1 MQEDFNYKCNHLK
14 SDIENL
20 MTDSELPIAVI
31 YFIIKDIY
39 NDIEKFNISYLNS
52 LSLNES
58 EKLQQKLDHDIETD
72 IQNNKNIQMVSV

>member
-20 MTDSELPIAVI
+20 MTDSKLPIAVI

-58 EKLQQKLDHDIETD
+58 EKLQQKLDHNIGTD

>member
-20 MTDSELPIAVI
+20 MTDSKLPIAVI

-58 EKLQQKLDHDIETD
+58 EKLQQKLDHNIETD